1 MAAGKSFFAFGAR
14 VGVHADTLYEW
25 CKKHKDFS
33 DAKRTGE
40 LKALAYWEDAVQNS
54 RDKTG
59 AKPAMYL
66 FTMRCRFGRYGYNPD
81 SALNSF
87 SGEADNDFEFDYGD
101 SDNDKKD

>member
-1 MAAGKSFFAFGAR
+1 MAQGKSFFAFGALID
-14 VGVHADTLYEW
+14 VHVDTLYEW
-25 CKKHKDFS
+25 CKKHKEFS
-33 DAKRTGE
+33 DAKKMGE
-40 LKALAYWEDAVQNS
+40 AKALAYWEDAVQAS

-87 SGEADNDFEFDYGD
+87 SGDGEDDFEFDYGD
-101 SDNDKKD
+101 KDEEKN